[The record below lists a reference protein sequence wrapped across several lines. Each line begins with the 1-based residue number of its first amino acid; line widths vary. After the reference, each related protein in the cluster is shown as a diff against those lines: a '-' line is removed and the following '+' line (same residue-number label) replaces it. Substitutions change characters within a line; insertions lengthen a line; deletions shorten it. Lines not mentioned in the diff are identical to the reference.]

1 MPAIK
6 KSPSIDTTRLA
17 AQVKRRQAV
26 YVRSRSGRLKVV
38 AYVPLEKKIEKGK
51 WGKENEGH
59 GISALSALDSH

>member
-26 YVRSRSGRLKVV
+26 YVRAVHGRLKVV
-38 AYVPLEKKIEKGK
+38 RYWPWERREKIPPFLPLTATRE
-51 WGKENEGH
+51 
-59 GISALSALDSH
+59 SANLP